1 MQLFE
6 ADFNPMPNQIHV
18 RTRQPSN
25 LIIDTNI
32 ASLAAAANDSGII
45 SGLSARSNLSSSS
58 SNSSSNNDNVSCDG
72 SDLLQTIKLDE
83 EELEHLH
90 ATRANFQTSVCKML
104 GISLEINS
112 KPLLCGK
119 KLMDEHYE
127 YMIEIRLGDRDDDHW
142 FIFRR
147 YSRIRQ
153 LHEQMS
159 KLYPLIE
166 QFFCI
171 NFKSRE

>member
-6 ADFNPMPNQIHV
+6 ADFNPMPNQIHI

-32 ASLAAAANDSGII
+32 ASLAAAASDSGVA
-45 SGLSARSNLSSSS
+45 SGSRNLSSS
-58 SNSSSNNDNVSCDG
+58 SNSSNNTDNVSCDG
-72 SDLLQTIKLDE
+72 NDLLQTIKLDE

-90 ATRANFQTSVCKML
+90 ATRANFQTSVCKTL
-104 GISLEINS
+104 GISLEINA

-127 YMIEIRLGDRDDDHW
+127 YMIEMRLGDKEDDHW

-166 QFFCI
+166 
-171 NFKSRE
+171 